1 MKVMILS
8 LVVVLIFFC
17 SCQKNKDETESVTR
31 KSDEASGMESGLPSF
46 DNDYLVSIYEAQEL
60 IKIQQD
66 DVDLRQRYCEK
77 AYLADRKLF
86 ISMGIARLH
95 HPETGAA
102 IPDHMVEQAARL
114 DAIRWAAYG
123 KHWLENN
130 YQPAFGKLQANF
142 QQDIKEINRANVGD
156 SLFIFAATTM
166 P

>member
-8 LVVVLIFFC
+8 LITAMIFFG
-17 SCQKNKDETESVTR
+17 SCQKNEDETESMTR
-31 KSDEASGMESGLPSF
+31 KSDEASNMESGLPSF

-66 DVDLRQRYCEK
+66 DIDLRQKYCEK
-77 AYLADRKLF
+77 AYLPDQKLF

-95 HPETGAA
+95 HPETGAS
-102 IPDHMVEQAARL
+102 IPEHLAERAARL

-123 KHWLENN
+123 KYWMENN
-130 YQPAFGKLQANF
+130 YQPAFGKLQTNF
-142 QQDIKEINRANVGD
+142 QQDVKEINRAHVGD
-156 SLFIFAATTM
+156 SLFIFAATQM